1 MVKAAL
7 SYRYNY
13 LYWKDIRNVDR
24 FGGICALKGRLLT
37 DKTNHITMSAMRAVI
52 EGVDFAV
59 PPRRMANEEFSAFID
74 TSDEW
79 IRSHTGIGNRHIADP
94 SVATS
99 DLALEACRKVLA
111 RTGVAAEDVDM
122 VLVATA
128 TADFLGFPSVSCIVQ
143 DGLGAKKAGAMD
155 LVAGCTGFIYALETA
170 KNFIRGGSAR
180 HVLVAGAEILSKVVD
195 WKDRNTCV
203 LFGDG
208 AGAALV
214 SADET
219 DGNRGILHSVLKSD
233 GSGARLLERTE
244 GGTRFPFT
252 DGVIDH
258 SRTFLKMDG
267 RQVYNFAVKVVTEGI
282 IDLME
287 SNHIG
292 PDDLAWIV
300 PHQANVRIIEAAAKR
315 SKIPISKFFM
325 NIEEYANTSAASIP
339 IAMSEMCSRGLLNK
353 GDLILTFGFG
363 AGLTYGGNLIRW

>member
-1 MVKAAL
+1 VLIGFEAFWEA
-7 SYRYNY
+7 S
-13 LYWKDIRNVDR
+13 
-24 FGGICALKGRLLT
+24 RLLT
-37 DKTNHITMSAMRAVI
+37 EQTNHITMTPMRAVI
-52 EGVDFAV
+52 QAVDFTV
-59 PPRRMANEEFSAFID
+59 PTRRMTNEEFSSFVE

-79 IRSHTGIGNRHIADP
+79 IRSHTGIGSRHIAEP
-94 SVATS
+94 AVATS
-99 DLALEACRKVLA
+99 DLALDACRKVLA
-111 RTGVAAEDVDM
+111 RAGVSPDEVDL

-128 TADFLGFPSVSCIVQ
+128 TADFLGFPSVACIVQ
-143 DGLGAKKAGAMD
+143 DGLGATKAAAMD

-170 KNFIRGGSAR
+170 KNFILGGSAR
-180 HVLVAGAEILSKVVD
+180 HVLVAGAEILSKILD

-219 DGNRGILHSVLKSD
+219 EGNRGILHSVLKSD

-252 DGVIDH
+252 DGVVDPK
-258 SRTFLKMDG
+258 RAFLKMDG
-267 RQVYNFAVKVVTEGI
+267 RQVYNFAVKVVSEGI
-282 IDLME
+282 VDLME

-292 PDDLAWIV
+292 SDDLSWII

-315 SKIPISKFFM
+315 SKIPLSKFFM

-339 IAMSEMCSRGLLNK
+339 IAMSEMCSRGLLK
-353 GDLILTFGFG
+353 PGDLILTFGFG
-363 AGLTYGGNLIRW
+363 AGLTSGGNLIRW

>member
-1 MVKAAL
+1 
-7 SYRYNY
+7 
-13 LYWKDIRNVDR
+13 
-24 FGGICALKGRLLT
+24 
-37 DKTNHITMSAMRAVI
+37 MRAVI
-52 EGVDFAV
+52 QAVDFAV
-59 PPRRMANEEFSAFID
+59 PPRRMSNEEFSSFLE

-99 DLALEACRKVLA
+99 DLALEASRKVLA
-111 RTGVAAEDVDM
+111 KAGVAAEQVD
-122 VLVATA
+122 LILIATA
-128 TADFLGFPSVSCIVQ
+128 TADFLGFPSVACIVQ
-143 DGLGAKKAGAMD
+143 DGLGATKAGAMD
-155 LVAGCTGFIYALETA
+155 LVAGCTGFIYGLETA
-170 KNFIRGGSAR
+170 KNFIRGGTAR
-180 HVLVAGAEILSKVVD
+180 HVLIVGAEILSKIVD

-214 SADET
+214 SADESEG
-219 DGNRGILHSVLKSD
+219 DRGILSSVLKAD

-252 DGVIDH
+252 DGVVDPK
-258 SRTFLKMDG
+258 RGFLKMDG
-267 RQVYNFAVKVVTEGI
+267 RQVYNFAVKVVSEGI
-282 IDLME
+282 VDLME

-292 PDDLAWIV
+292 PDDLAWII

-315 SKIPISKFFM
+315 SKIPLTKFFM

-339 IAMSEMCSRGLLNK
+339 IAMSEMCAKGLLKK
-353 GDLILTFGFG
+353 GDLVLTFGFG